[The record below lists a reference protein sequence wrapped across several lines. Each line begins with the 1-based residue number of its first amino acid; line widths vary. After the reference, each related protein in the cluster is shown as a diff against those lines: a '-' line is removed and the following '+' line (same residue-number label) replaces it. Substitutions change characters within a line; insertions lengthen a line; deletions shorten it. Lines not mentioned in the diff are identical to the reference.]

1 MRTTVEFPPELMR
14 AAKARSAES
23 GESLKALLTRA
34 VVAELGAPA
43 IRRGKAA
50 RVSLP
55 LFGHDA
61 GAPVRVTSA
70 DIEQALADSDAPL
83 AAPRRAHPRARRRAE
98 RR

>member
-1 MRTTVEFPPELMR
+1 MR

-34 VVAELGAPA
+34 VAAELGAPA

-55 LFGHDA
+55 LFGQDD
-61 GAPVRVTSA
+61 GTPVRVTSA

-83 AAPRRAHPRARRRAE
+83 ASSRRAHPRARRRSQ